1 MIKQLYKNSPDILVK
16 AINEDSIKDKD
27 VDQLYDLLKDYLQDN
42 ELTFAIYKFF
52 DRNPEYLDC
61 QKFSKSTGLSVQVV
75 KEIFNTRP
83 TKVYFPLANHE
94 YSDIASAYV
103 FSLKSKTE
111 KFSFSNKSDLIKIK
125 DLLKNKGIK
134 KNFFVIFDKNFTQR
148 SYLLS
153 VACAFFLSD
162 YVFDS
167 YAFTGEINSEGEIF
181 DVGFIRQ
188 KEKITKEKGLRLI
201 SPKDAD
207 HIDEIIYYLGEEPI
221 DIPFL
226 QLSNKTEEEAL
237 ISIEKLSEKIK
248 EKSPFFNLKKLE
260 KFFNINREDI
270 LLITGFL
277 PQISKEDLKKE
288 NEWIK
293 TIKTFEEKLKNIY
306 SKISR
311 KKRILHIASS
321 VSSLAFGMGIKF
333 GAKKPVVIYHYQA
346 DEYFPVIDLS
356 DDKKIRQI
364 KQVKKEINLLEAE
377 YLKKS
382 ENSRDLAVA
391 IWIASHNLF
400 GDVLRFCE
408 NKSCDV
414 IGIKLKDN
422 QGNLPVSN
430 GRLWVDIVN
439 QIYSVL
445 NQLKNQKYERLHFFI
460 SSPVAI
466 SFALGMS
473 VGHFINGTVYNK
485 NNQYF
490 PVFEVEDSRMRSI
503 F

>member
-1 MIKQLYKNSPDILVK
+1 MIKQLYISDRKVFLK
-16 AINEDSIKDKD
+16 TINEDTIPDKYIY
-27 VDQLYDLLKDYLQDN
+27 QLYDLLSDYPQDN
-42 ELTFAIYKFF
+42 ELIFTVYKFF
-52 DRNPEYLDC
+52 DRNPEYLDYY
-61 QKFSKSTGLSVQVV
+61 KFSKSTGLSVQVV
-75 KEIFNTRP
+75 KEIFNSRP
-83 TKVYFPLANHE
+83 KRVYFPLANQE
-94 YSDIASAYV
+94 YSDIASGYV
-103 FSLKSKTE
+103 FILRSKTE
-111 KFSFSNKSDLIKIK
+111 KFSFSEKTD
-125 DLLKNKGIK
+125 LKNIKKLLETKGIK
-134 KNFFVIFDKNFTQR
+134 NNFFVIFDKNFTQK

-153 VACAFFLSD
+153 VASAFFLPE
-162 YVFDS
+162 YVLNS

-201 SPKDAD
+201 SPKDVD
-207 HIDEIIYYLGEEPI
+207 HIDEIIYYLGDKPI

-237 ISIEKLSEKIK
+237 ISIEKLSEKIR
-248 EKSPFFNLKKLE
+248 EKSPFFDLKKLE
-260 KFFNINREDI
+260 KFFNINREDL

-277 PQISKEDLKKE
+277 PQISKEDLKEE

-311 KKRILHIASS
+311 KKRILHFAGS
-321 VSSLAFGMGIKF
+321 VSSLSFGMGIKF
-333 GAKKPVVIYHYQA
+333 GAKKPVIIYHYQA
-346 DEYFPVIDLS
+346 DEYFPVMDLS
-356 DDKKIRQI
+356 DDEKIRQI
-364 KQVKKEINLLEAE
+364 KQIKNQTDLLEVK
-377 YLKKS
+377 YLKKKIGS
-382 ENSRDLAVA
+382 EDLAVA
-391 IWIASHNLF
+391 VWTASHNPF
-400 GDVLRFCE
+400 GDVLKYCE

-414 IGIKLKDN
+414 VGIKLKDN
-422 QGNLPVSN
+422 QGNLPISDKK
-430 GRLWVDIVN
+430 LWVDIVN

-445 NQLKNQKYERLHFFI
+445 NNLKNERYRRFHFFI
-460 SSPVAI
+460 SSPVAV

-490 PVFEVEDSRMRSI
+490 PVFEIEDSRIRSI